1 LFYLF
6 ILISREKV
14 SDVFELLI
22 QINTWLEQIKNDD
35 LYIDGIR
42 QILQVNKNKKKTNN
56 SNFIYLDS

>member
-1 LFYLF
+1 MFYLF

>member
-1 LFYLF
+1 LFYF

-14 SDVFELLI
+14 SDVFELLM

-42 QILQVNKNKKKTNN
+42 QILQVNKKE
-56 SNFIYLDS
+56 